1 MKKKRKIVL
10 VIYCQLTMG
19 HIDVDRLLM
28 EEKEADAFGVG
39 QVSTVRILEE
49 RSQESQWDDLRGTEK
64 SRDPF

>member
-19 HIDVDRLLM
+19 HIDVDRLRM

-49 RSQESQWDDLRGTEK
+49 RSQESQ
-64 SRDPF
+64 